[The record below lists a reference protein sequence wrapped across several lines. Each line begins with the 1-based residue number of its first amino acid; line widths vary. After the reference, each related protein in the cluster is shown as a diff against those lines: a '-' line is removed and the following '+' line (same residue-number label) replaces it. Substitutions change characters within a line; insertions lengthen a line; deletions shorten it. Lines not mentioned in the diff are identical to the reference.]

1 MIEIVFI
8 VIDLIEMLEYEF
20 RVVVENVVGIG
31 KLCELI
37 GFILIKSLY
46 GMYIKFYFEN
56 LIKWN
61 NIYSKKFFFINM
73 FILVFLDVLDV
84 LVKF

>member
-1 MIEIVFI
+1 MIEILFI

-46 GMYIKFYFEN
+46 GMYIKFYFEI

-61 NIYSKKFFFINM
+61 NIYLKKFFFINM

>member
-1 MIEIVFI
+1 MIEILFI

>member
-1 MIEIVFI
+1 MFI

-56 LIKWN
+56 LIK
-61 NIYSKKFFFINM
+61 
-73 FILVFLDVLDV
+73 
-84 LVKF
+84 